1 MMHLADKYDVTM
13 YSTSGHRKAEVF
25 FTSVG
30 NIGVRR
36 WENSHL
42 GKGWVWRSD
51 DLYDSSCGLD
61 CVRDL
66 AEDWILDS

>member
-1 MMHLADKYDVTM
+1 MMYMADKYDVTM

-30 NIGVRR
+30 NIGVRC

-51 DLYDSSCGLD
+51 DLYSPSYGLD
-61 CVRDL
+61 RVRDL
-66 AEDWILDS
+66 AEDWILG